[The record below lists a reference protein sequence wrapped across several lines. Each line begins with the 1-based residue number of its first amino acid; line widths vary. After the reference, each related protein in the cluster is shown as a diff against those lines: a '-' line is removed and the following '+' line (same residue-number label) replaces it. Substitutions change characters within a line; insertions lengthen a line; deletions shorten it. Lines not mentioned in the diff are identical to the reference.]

1 MNKLRAWLGI
11 KTELLTEDAGLQQIL
26 DVLEEMDADQARYL
40 AVFAYLL
47 GRVAYA
53 DQHISLEETK
63 AMNTLVEK
71 EGRLP
76 SEQAT
81 LVVEMAQKSTRVFGS
96 TADFMVAR
104 EFGLK
109 ASYEEKLRLLH
120 CLFAVSV
127 ADADISTV
135 EEVEIHRISKVL
147 RILPEDLLKL
157 RLAHKKYLPGLK
169 SSDDSR
175 AK

>member
-11 KTELLTEDAGLQQIL
+11 KTELLTEDTGLQQIL
-26 DVLEEMDADQARYL
+26 DVLEEMDADQARFL

-53 DQHISLEETK
+53 AQHVSLDETK

-71 EGRLP
+71 EGQLP
-76 SEQAT
+76 SAQAT
-81 LVVEMAQKSTRVFGS
+81 LVVEMAQKSNRVFGS

-120 CLFAVSV
+120 SLFAVSV

-147 RILPEDLLKL
+147 RILPDDLLKL
-157 RLAHKKYLPGLK
+157 RLAHKQHLPGLK
-169 SSDDSR
+169 GSND
-175 AK
+175 

>member
-1 MNKLRAWLGI
+1 
-11 KTELLTEDAGLQQIL
+11 
-26 DVLEEMDADQARYL
+26 
-40 AVFAYLL
+40 
-47 GRVAYA
+47 
-53 DQHISLEETK
+53 
-63 AMNTLVEK
+63 
-71 EGRLP
+71 
-76 SEQAT
+76 
-81 LVVEMAQKSTRVFGS
+81 
-96 TADFMVAR
+96 MVAR